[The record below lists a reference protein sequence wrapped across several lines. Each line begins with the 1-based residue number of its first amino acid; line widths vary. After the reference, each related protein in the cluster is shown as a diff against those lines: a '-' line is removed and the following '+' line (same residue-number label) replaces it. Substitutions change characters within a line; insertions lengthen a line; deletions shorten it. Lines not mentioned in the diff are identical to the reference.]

1 MTPPPGL
8 LAFIGKTDSSKYS
21 LMDRTLL
28 VVAGESVIDDHKQS
42 APEYVHD
49 GGKTIERDRS
59 SSLFYT

>member
-1 MTPPPGL
+1 MTPPPWVTGIL
-8 LAFIGKTDSSKYS
+8 WKTDSSKYS

-59 SSLFYT
+59 SSSFCT